1 MFARKAQRLLL
12 VLTVITLVCAC
23 QGKKPATTPKQPQII
38 KSAANAVNDKSK
50 IPGLDKSPMDM
61 IYYPPEYPILKMS
74 GKIKS
79 LPVARVIYSRPF
91 KDGRT
96 IFGNVVK
103 YGSYWRLGANES
115 TEIEFF
121 RDVTIT
127 GKKVKKGRYIIYCI
141 PYQDKW
147 TIKLNNDL
155 YTWGLKVHTSGDLY
169 SFDISTTPTN
179 REIEVFTMQF
189 APGDNGAQ
197 LIMAWDSVRAAL
209 PITF

>member
-1 MFARKAQRLLL
+1 M
-12 VLTVITLVCAC
+12 LTVITLMSAC
-23 QGKKPATTPKQPQII
+23 GEKKPAPVTTKKTQTN
-38 KSAANAVNDKSK
+38 KAVIENMNDKTKVS
-50 IPGLDKSPMDM
+50 GLDKSPMDM
-61 IYYPPEYPILKMS
+61 VYYPPDYPVLKMS
-74 GKIKS
+74 GKTKE

-127 GKKVKKGRYIIYCI
+127 GKKVKKGRYIIYAI
-141 PYQDKW
+141 PYPDKW
-147 TIKLNNDL
+147 VIKLNNDL
-155 YTWGLKVHTSGDLY
+155 YTWGLKIHASGDLY
-169 SFDISTTPTN
+169 SFDIPTAPTN

-189 APGDNGAQ
+189 ANADNGAQ
-197 LIMAWDSVRAAL
+197 LIMAWDSVRASL
-209 PITF
+209 PISF